1 MEAILAKHDHL
12 LKTRFGFVRN
22 EKKDHIFP
30 NNGKE
35 IIFEA
40 QRQHKLFWIGLHA
53 IIDIFSFAELQQ
65 SYDLLWFPVESFIFP
80 FL

>member
-12 LKTRFGFVRN
+12 LKTRFEFLRN
-22 EKKDHIFP
+22 EKKFHIFP
-30 NNGKE
+30 NNKKE

-40 QRQHKLFWIGLHA
+40 QRQHKLFWIGLHL
-53 IIDIFSFAELQQ
+53 IIDIFSFAELRQ
-65 SYDLLWFPVESFIFP
+65 SYDLPWFPVESFIFP